1 MNILG
6 INFGGH
12 DTSATIIKN
21 GEIIAACEQER
32 YDGIKHSRKFP
43 IDAINDCL
51 KISNLNLKEIDLVS
65 YGMDNE
71 LKLNELYYKR
81 FINDEK
87 NINFL
92 IEDIDR
98 IYKRQNI
105 KDFIFKMLP
114 GIKKIEF
121 QNHHKCHLASSFY
134 PSNFKKALITSYDGI
149 GEINSAL
156 FGIGNNKSIKIINDE
171 NKFPHSLGLIYSAI
185 TFYLG
190 WKHHCDEGIIMGLA
204 PYGNPNSKIPSVNK
218 SYIQVFRD
226 IIKIDKKN
234 PLKYLINKDWISYHL
249 ERNKWV
255 SEKFINVFG
264 KKRNWKD
271 KLSIHHKNIAA
282 ALQKRLEEVVLTQL
296 KYLKNKYKCENLCI
310 SGGVGLNCS
319 LNGKIS
325 ASNIF
330 KKIFVQPASGDAGIS
345 YGASLLGYY
354 NQKKNKSKTV
364 KNLNSFYLGF
374 RETKKETLKNLKK
387 LKVKYTDYDKD
398 IFKITAKKLYAGNIV
413 AWFQDAAEFGP
424 RALGNRSILCKPYP
438 KSMRDYINKKVKFRE
453 EFRPFAPAVLN
464 EYRKRYFDI
473 NQDSEHMLIACNA
486 NKKNKNSISAVVHVD
501 NTCRVQTVTTKSNK
515 KFYKLLKEFNKYSN
529 IPVLLNTSFNIK
541 GMPIVNNSIDAI
553 NCFLKYKIDYL
564 VINNFLIEK

>member
-21 GEIIAACEQER
+21 REIVAACEQER

-51 KISNLNLKEIDLVS
+51 KISNLNLKDIDLVS

-92 IEDIDR
+92 IDDIDR

-105 KDFIFKMLP
+105 KDFIFKLLP

-156 FGIGNNKSIKIINDE
+156 FGVGNNKSIKIINDE
-171 NKFPHSLGLIYSAI
+171 NKFPHSLGLLYSAI

-204 PYGNPNSKIPSVNK
+204 PYGNPNSKIPSINK

-234 PLKYLINKDWISYHL
+234 PLKYLINEDWISYHL

-296 KYLKNKYKCENLCI
+296 KYLKNKYKCEYLCI

-354 NQKKNKSKTV
+354 NQKKNKSKTI

-387 LKVKYTDYDKD
+387 LKVKYTDYDQD
-398 IFKITAKKLYAGNIV
+398 IFKITAKKLYSGNIV

-438 KSMRDYINKKVKFRE
+438 KSMKDYINKKVKFRE

-464 EYRKRYFDI
+464 EYRKSYFDI
-473 NQDSEHMLIACNA
+473 NQDSEHMLIACKA

-501 NTCRVQTVTTKSNK
+501 NTCRVQTVTTRSNK
-515 KFYKLLKEFNKYSN
+515 KFYKLLDEFNKLSN